1 VGGGSVVEVFPSGFF
16 CIMFC
21 FFCVVWVGGWCCVCG
36 GGVLWLLFWLLF
48 FCFSVF
54 VFFGCCVVVV
64 CVVYCNCKLQGKE
77 NKMFVATY
85 FADDDRIVTVRPV
98 AVKGDTDWSSL
109 YIAADERLADYG
121 FKLGVFDEVGDWYEL
136 VVV

>member
-1 VGGGSVVEVFPSGFF
+1 
-16 CIMFC
+16 
-21 FFCVVWVGGWCCVCG
+21 
-36 GGVLWLLFWLLF
+36 
-48 FCFSVF
+48 
-54 VFFGCCVVVV
+54 
-64 CVVYCNCKLQGKE
+64 
-77 NKMFVATY
+77 MFVATY